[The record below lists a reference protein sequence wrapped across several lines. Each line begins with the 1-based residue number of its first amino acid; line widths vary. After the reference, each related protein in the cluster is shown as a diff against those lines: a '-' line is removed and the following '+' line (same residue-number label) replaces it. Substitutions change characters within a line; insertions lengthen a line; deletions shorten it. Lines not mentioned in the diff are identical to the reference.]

1 MKTIWKYPLELK
13 GLQNISIP
21 EGAEILHCA
30 IQNDGIFLWALVDP
44 SLPLQRREIEMIG
57 TGNEVSEDEERKY
70 ISTIIDGALVWHI
83 FEII

>member
-1 MKTIWKYPLELK
+1 MKTIWKFPLELK
-13 GLQNISIP
+13 DLQNISIP

-30 IQNDGIFLWALVDP
+30 IQSGGVFLWAIVDP

-57 TGNEVSEDEERKY
+57 TGNPIPEEERRY

>member
-1 MKTIWKYPLELK
+1 MKTIWKFPLELK

-21 EGAEILHCA
+21 EGAEILNCA
-30 IQNDGIFLWALVDP
+30 IQNGGVFLWALVGP

-57 TGNEVSEDEERKY
+57 TGNQIPEEERRY

-83 FEII
+83 FEVI

>member
-1 MKTIWKYPLELK
+1 MKTIWKFPLELK
-13 GLQNISIP
+13 GLQNVSIP

-30 IQNDGIFLWALVDP
+30 IQSGGIFMWALVDP

-57 TGNEVSEDEERKY
+57 TGNPAPEEERRY
-70 ISTIIDGALVWHI
+70 ISTVIDGSLVWHI

>member
-1 MKTIWKYPLELK
+1 MKTIWKFPLELK

-21 EGAEILHCA
+21 EGAEILNCA
-30 IQNDGIFLWALVDP
+30 IQNGGVFLWALVDP

-57 TGNEVSEDEERKY
+57 TGNQIPEEERRY

-83 FEII
+83 FEVI

>member
-1 MKTIWKYPLELK
+1 MKTIWKFPLELK

-21 EGAEILHCA
+21 EGADILNCA
-30 IQNDGIFLWALVDP
+30 IQNGGVFLWALVDP

-57 TGNEVSEDEERKY
+57 TGNQIPEEERRY

-83 FEII
+83 FEVI